1 MNYDDLMLNALL
13 NRQMGLGVQVFAD
26 GTEMIA
32 PEPDLVE
39 QMTVGTPTGEEK
51 TLPLETFAKMA
62 ADVPAGLLKGGVQGS
77 IGLAGDIIS
86 LMRGVYDLGASGG
99 DLNAFLEG
107 LEKPTGMP
115 TTEDVK
121 EFFDE
126 TLGIPLVPEGADE
139 TRKKAAR
146 VSEFVGEL
154 GGGGKT
160 AVEGTKAVARATKRV
175 VRKKAVAPVAAAAVP
190 IAVEKPKGQD

>member
-1 MNYDDLMLNALL
+1 MNYDDVMLNALL
-13 NRQMGLGVQVFAD
+13 NRQMGLGVEVFAD

-39 QMTVGTPTGEEK
+39 QMTVGTPTGDEK
-51 TLPLETFAKMA
+51 TLPLETFGKMA
-62 ADVPAGLLKGGVQGS
+62 ADVPAGLLKGGVQGTV
-77 IGLAGDIIS
+77 GLAGDVIS
-86 LMRGVYDLGASGG
+86 FARALYDLGASGG
-99 DLNAFLEG
+99 DINAFLAG

-115 TTEDVK
+115 TTEDVR

-126 TLGIPLVPEGADE
+126 TLGIPLVPEDADE

-146 VSEFVGEL
+146 VTEFVGEL

-160 AVEGTKAVARATKRV
+160 AIEGTKAVARATKRV
-175 VRKKAVAPVAAAAVP
+175 ARKKAAAPAAAAAVP
-190 IAVEKPKGQD
+190 VAVEKPKGQD